1 MDLFGI
7 GPMELLVVLVLA
19 FLLLGP
25 NKLGDVAK
33 GLGKAMREIRRN
45 VSEVTR
51 AIEDDAPPRRTS
63 QDERSPNKLD
73 DVTGGL
79 GSAMRE
85 LRRSVSE
92 VTRAVEEDAPP
103 RPAAPDEPKALDAN
117 REPPEEKR

>member
-7 GPMELLVVLVLA
+7 GPMELIVVLVLA
-19 FLLLGP
+19 FLFLGP

-51 AIEDDAPPRRTS
+51 AIEDDAPPTAPNQR
-63 QDERSPNKLD
+63 EPSPNKPD
-73 DVTGGL
+73 DITGGL

-85 LRRSVSE
+85 IRRSVNE
-92 VTRAVEEDAPP
+92 VTRAIKDDAPP
-103 RPAAPDEPKALDAN
+103 KPAGSAEPKAVDVD